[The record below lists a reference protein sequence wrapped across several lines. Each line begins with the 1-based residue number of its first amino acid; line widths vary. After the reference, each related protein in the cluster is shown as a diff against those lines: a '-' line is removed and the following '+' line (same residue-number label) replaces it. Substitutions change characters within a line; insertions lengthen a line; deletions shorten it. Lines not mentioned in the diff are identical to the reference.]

1 MNHMQWT
8 FPFVCDDFP
17 LANSTTECVNLP
29 EPEPFTGKVSL
40 KIRHC
45 CVILDMLYLHNMQI
59 LHFVI

>member
-40 KIRHC
+40 KIRA
-45 CVILDMLYLHNMQI
+45 ILMMSLLRYSGYALSP
-59 LHFVI
+59 